1 MRTLQLLTLCALAA
15 AALPLQAQ
23 ELDARITVNHEKV
36 QGTST
41 SIFESLQTNLTQ
53 FVNDRQW
60 TSQQYQKN
68 ERISCSFAI
77 TVNSYNESE
86 NKLDCTLM
94 VQSTRP
100 VYNASYT
107 TTVFSQNDRDFS
119 FTYQE
124 FDQLDFRPDVIDN
137 ELTAVIAYYVYLIIG
152 MDLDTMAPLGG
163 TEALQTALTITN
175 NAQSLTSK
183 GWKAFEDS
191 RNRYALIT
199 DLLDGGMEPFRR
211 MQYKYYR
218 EGMDIMAENADRG
231 RAAITEAV
239 GLLKQARENKSMS
252 AWPQLFSEYKRDE
265 IVNIYKGKGTAKEK
279 EDIYETFSTI
289 NPSQRANWNKIK
301 E

>member
-1 MRTLQLLTLCALAA
+1 MQTLQLLTLCALAA

-23 ELDARITVNHEKV
+23 ELDARVTVNHEKV
-36 QGTST
+36 QGTNT
-41 SIFESLQTNLTQ
+41 SIFESLETNLTQ
-53 FVNDRQW
+53 FINDRQW
-60 TSQQYQKN
+60 TNQQYQKN

-124 FDQLDFRPDVIDN
+124 FDQLDFRPDVVDN

-199 DLLDGGMEPFRR
+199 DLLDGGMEPFRQ

>member
-1 MRTLQLLTLCALAA
+1 M
-15 AALPLQAQ
+15 
-23 ELDARITVNHEKV
+23 
-36 QGTST
+36 
-41 SIFESLQTNLTQ
+41 TQ
-53 FVNDRQW
+53 FINDRQW
-60 TSQQYQKN
+60 TNQQYQRN
-68 ERISCSFAI
+68 ERISCSFGI

-86 NKLDCTLM
+86 NRLDCTLM

-124 FDQLDFRPDVIDN
+124 FDQLDFRPDVVDN

-152 MDLDTMAPLGG
+152 MDMDTMAPLGG
-163 TEALQTALTITN
+163 TEVLQTALTITN

-199 DLLDGGMEPFRR
+199 DLLDGGMEPFRQ

-218 EGMDIMAENADRG
+218 EGLDIMAENADRG

-279 EDIYETFSTI
+279 EEIYETFSTI
-289 NPSQRANWNKIK
+289 NPSQRTNWNKIK

>member
-124 FDQLDFRPDVIDN
+124 FDQLDFRPDVVDN

-199 DLLDGGMEPFRR
+199 DLLDGGMEPFRQ

>member
-23 ELDARITVNHEKV
+23 ELDARVTVNHEKV
-36 QGTST
+36 QGTNT
-41 SIFESLQTNLTQ
+41 SIFESLETNLTQ
-53 FVNDRQW
+53 FINDRQW
-60 TSQQYQKN
+60 TNQQYQKN

-124 FDQLDFRPDVIDN
+124 FDQLDFRPDVVDN

-199 DLLDGGMEPFRR
+199 DLMDGGMEPFRQ

-231 RAAITEAV
+231 RAAITEAI

>member
-1 MRTLQLLTLCALAA
+1 MQTLQLLTLCALAA

-23 ELDARITVNHEKV
+23 ELDARVTVNHEKV
-36 QGTST
+36 QGTNT
-41 SIFESLQTNLTQ
+41 SIFESLETNLTQ
-53 FVNDRQW
+53 FINDRQW
-60 TSQQYQKN
+60 TNQQYQKN

-124 FDQLDFRPDVIDN
+124 FDQLDFRPDVVDN

-199 DLLDGGMEPFRR
+199 DLMDGGMEPFRQ

-279 EDIYETFSTI
+279 EYIYETFSTI

>member
-23 ELDARITVNHEKV
+23 ELDARVTVNHEKV
-36 QGTST
+36 QGTNT
-41 SIFESLQTNLTQ
+41 SIFESLETNLTQ
-53 FVNDRQW
+53 FINDRQW
-60 TSQQYQKN
+60 TNQQYQKN

-124 FDQLDFRPDVIDN
+124 FDQLDFRPDVVDN
-137 ELTAVIAYYVYLIIG
+137 ELTAIIAYYVYLIIG

-199 DLLDGGMEPFRR
+199 DLMDGGMEPFRQ

>member
-1 MRTLQLLTLCALAA
+1 MQTLQLLTLCALAA

-23 ELDARITVNHEKV
+23 ELDARVTVNHEKV
-36 QGTST
+36 QGTNT
-41 SIFESLQTNLTQ
+41 SIFESLETNLTQ
-53 FVNDRQW
+53 FINDRQW
-60 TSQQYQKN
+60 TNQQYQRN

-124 FDQLDFRPDVIDN
+124 FDQLDFRPDVVDN

-199 DLLDGGMEPFRR
+199 DLMDGGMEPFRQ

>member
-1 MRTLQLLTLCALAA
+1 MQTLQLLTLCALAA

-23 ELDARITVNHEKV
+23 ELDARVTVNHEKV
-36 QGTST
+36 QGTNT
-41 SIFESLQTNLTQ
+41 GIFESLETNLTQ
-53 FVNDRQW
+53 FINDRQW
-60 TSQQYQKN
+60 TNQQYQKN

-124 FDQLDFRPDVIDN
+124 FDQLDFRPDVVDN

-199 DLLDGGMEPFRR
+199 DLMDGGMEPFRQ

>member
-23 ELDARITVNHEKV
+23 ELDARVTVNHEKV
-36 QGTST
+36 QGTNT
-41 SIFESLQTNLTQ
+41 SIFESLETNLTQ
-53 FVNDRQW
+53 FINDRQW
-60 TSQQYQKN
+60 TNQQYQKN

-124 FDQLDFRPDVIDN
+124 FDQLDFRPDVVDN

>member
-1 MRTLQLLTLCALAA
+1 MRTSQFLTLCLFATAA
-15 AALPLQAQ
+15 VPLQAQ
-23 ELDARITVNHEKV
+23 ELDARVTINHEKV
-36 QGTST
+36 QGTNT
-41 SIFESLQTNLTQ
+41 SIFESLETNLTQ
-53 FVNDRQW
+53 FINNRQW
-60 TSQQYQKN
+60 TNQQYQRN
-68 ERISCSFAI
+68 ERISCSFGI

-86 NKLDCTLM
+86 NRLDCTLM

-124 FDQLDFRPDVIDN
+124 FDQLDFRPDVVDN

-152 MDLDTMAPLGG
+152 MDMDTMAPLGG
-163 TEALQTALTITN
+163 TEVLQTALTITN

-199 DLLDGGMEPFRR
+199 DLLDGGMEPFRQ

-218 EGMDIMAENADRG
+218 EGLDIMAENADRG
-231 RAAITEAV
+231 RAAVTEAV

-279 EDIYETFSTI
+279 EEIYETFSTI
-289 NPSQRANWNKIK
+289 NPSQRTNWNKIK

>member
-1 MRTLQLLTLCALAA
+1 M
-15 AALPLQAQ
+15 QAQ
-23 ELDARITVNHEKV
+23 ELDARVTINHEKV
-36 QGTST
+36 QGTNT
-41 SIFESLQTNLTQ
+41 SIFESLETNLTQ
-53 FVNDRQW
+53 FINDRQW
-60 TSQQYQKN
+60 TNQQYQRN
-68 ERISCSFAI
+68 ERISCSFGI

-86 NKLDCTLM
+86 NRLDCTLM

-124 FDQLDFRPDVIDN
+124 FDQLDFRPDVVDN

-152 MDLDTMAPLGG
+152 MDMDTMAPLGG
-163 TEALQTALTITN
+163 TEVLQTALTITN

-199 DLLDGGMEPFRR
+199 DLLDGGMEPFRQ

-218 EGMDIMAENADRG
+218 EGLDIMAENADRG

-279 EDIYETFSTI
+279 EEIYETFSTI
-289 NPSQRANWNKIK
+289 NPSQRTNWNKIK

>member
-1 MRTLQLLTLCALAA
+1 MRTLQLLTLYALAA

-124 FDQLDFRPDVIDN
+124 FDQLDFRPDVVDN

-199 DLLDGGMEPFRR
+199 DLLDGGMEPFRQ

>member
-1 MRTLQLLTLCALAA
+1 MQTLQLLTLCALAA

-23 ELDARITVNHEKV
+23 ELDARVTVNHEKV
-36 QGTST
+36 QGTNT
-41 SIFESLQTNLTQ
+41 SIFESLETNLTQ
-53 FVNDRQW
+53 FINDRQW
-60 TSQQYQKN
+60 TNQQYQKN

-124 FDQLDFRPDVIDN
+124 FDQLDFRPDVVDN
-137 ELTAVIAYYVYLIIG
+137 ELTAVIAYYIYLIIG

-199 DLLDGGMEPFRR
+199 DLMDGGMEPFRQ

>member
-1 MRTLQLLTLCALAA
+1 MLCLFATAA
-15 AALPLQAQ
+15 VPLQAQ
-23 ELDARITVNHEKV
+23 ELDARVTINHEKV
-36 QGTST
+36 QGTNT
-41 SIFESLQTNLTQ
+41 SIFESLETNLTQ
-53 FVNDRQW
+53 FINDRQW
-60 TSQQYQKN
+60 TNQQYQRN
-68 ERISCSFAI
+68 ERISCSFGI

-86 NKLDCTLM
+86 NRLDCTLM

-124 FDQLDFRPDVIDN
+124 FDQLDFRPDVVDN

-152 MDLDTMAPLGG
+152 MDMDTMAPLGG
-163 TEALQTALTITN
+163 TEVLQTALTITN

-199 DLLDGGMEPFRR
+199 DLLDGGMEPFRQ

-218 EGMDIMAENADRG
+218 EGLDIMAENADRG

-279 EDIYETFSTI
+279 EEIYETFSTI
-289 NPSQRANWNKIK
+289 NPSQRTNWNKIK

>member
-1 MRTLQLLTLCALAA
+1 MQTLQLLTLCALAA

-23 ELDARITVNHEKV
+23 ELDARVTVNHEKV
-36 QGTST
+36 QGTNT
-41 SIFESLQTNLTQ
+41 SIFESLETSLTQ
-53 FVNDRQW
+53 FINDRQW
-60 TSQQYQKN
+60 TNQQYQKN

-124 FDQLDFRPDVIDN
+124 FDQLDFRPDVVDN

-199 DLLDGGMEPFRR
+199 DLMDGGMEPFRQ

>member
-1 MRTLQLLTLCALAA
+1 MQTLQLLTLCALAA

-23 ELDARITVNHEKV
+23 ELDARVTVNHEKV
-36 QGTST
+36 QGTNT
-41 SIFESLQTNLTQ
+41 SIFESLETNLTQ
-53 FVNDRQW
+53 FINDRQW
-60 TSQQYQKN
+60 TNQQYQKN

-124 FDQLDFRPDVIDN
+124 FDQLDFRPDVVDN

-199 DLLDGGMEPFRR
+199 DLMDGGMEPFRQ

>member
-86 NKLDCTLM
+86 NKLDCTLA

-124 FDQLDFRPDVIDN
+124 FDQLDFRPDVVDN

-199 DLLDGGMEPFRR
+199 DLLDGGMEPFRQ

>member
-23 ELDARITVNHEKV
+23 ELDARVTVNHEKV
-36 QGTST
+36 QGTNT
-41 SIFESLQTNLTQ
+41 SIFESLETNLTQ
-53 FVNDRQW
+53 FINDRQW
-60 TSQQYQKN
+60 TNQQYQRN

-124 FDQLDFRPDVIDN
+124 FDQLDFRPDVVDN

-199 DLLDGGMEPFRR
+199 DLMDGGMEPFRQ

>member
-23 ELDARITVNHEKV
+23 ELDARVTVNHEKV
-36 QGTST
+36 QGTNT
-41 SIFESLQTNLTQ
+41 SIFESLETNLTQ
-53 FVNDRQW
+53 FINDRQW
-60 TSQQYQKN
+60 TNQQYQKN

-124 FDQLDFRPDVIDN
+124 FDQLEFRPDVVDN

-199 DLLDGGMEPFRR
+199 DLMDGGMEPFRQ

>member
-1 MRTLQLLTLCALAA
+1 MQTLQLLTLCALAA

-23 ELDARITVNHEKV
+23 ELDARVMVNHEKV
-36 QGTST
+36 QGTNT
-41 SIFESLQTNLTQ
+41 SIFESLETNLTQ
-53 FVNDRQW
+53 FINDRQW
-60 TSQQYQKN
+60 TNQQYQKN

-124 FDQLDFRPDVIDN
+124 FDQLDFRPDVVDN

-199 DLLDGGMEPFRR
+199 DLMDGGMEPFRQ

-218 EGMDIMAENADRG
+218 EGLDIMAENADRG

>member
-1 MRTLQLLTLCALAA
+1 MRTSQFLTLCLFATAA
-15 AALPLQAQ
+15 VPLQAQ
-23 ELDARITVNHEKV
+23 ELDARVTINHEKV
-36 QGTST
+36 QGTNT
-41 SIFESLQTNLTQ
+41 SIFESLETNLTQ
-53 FVNDRQW
+53 FINDRQW
-60 TSQQYQKN
+60 TNQQYQRN
-68 ERISCSFAI
+68 ERISCSFGI

-86 NKLDCTLM
+86 NRLDCTLM

-124 FDQLDFRPDVIDN
+124 FDQLDFRPDVVDN

-152 MDLDTMAPLGG
+152 MDMDTMAPLGG
-163 TEALQTALTITN
+163 TEVLQTALTITN
-175 NAQSLTSK
+175 NAQSLISK

-199 DLLDGGMEPFRR
+199 DLLDGGMEPFRQ

-218 EGMDIMAENADRG
+218 EGLDIMAENADRG

-279 EDIYETFSTI
+279 EEIYETFSTI
-289 NPSQRANWNKIK
+289 NPSQRTNWNKIK

>member
-23 ELDARITVNHEKV
+23 ELDARVTVNHEKV
-36 QGTST
+36 QGTNT
-41 SIFESLQTNLTQ
+41 SIFESLETNLTQ
-53 FVNDRQW
+53 FINDRQW
-60 TSQQYQKN
+60 TNQQYQKN

-124 FDQLDFRPDVIDN
+124 FDQLDFRPDVVDN

-199 DLLDGGMEPFRR
+199 DLLDGGMEPFRQ

-279 EDIYETFSTI
+279 EGIYETFSTI

>member
-1 MRTLQLLTLCALAA
+1 MRTSQFLTLCLFATAA
-15 AALPLQAQ
+15 VPLQAQ
-23 ELDARITVNHEKV
+23 ELDARVTINHEKV
-36 QGTST
+36 QGTNT
-41 SIFESLQTNLTQ
+41 SIFESLETNLTQ
-53 FVNDRQW
+53 FINDRQW
-60 TSQQYQKN
+60 TNQQYQRN
-68 ERISCSFAI
+68 ERISCSFGI

-86 NKLDCTLM
+86 NRLDCTLM

-124 FDQLDFRPDVIDN
+124 FDQLDFRPDVVDN

-152 MDLDTMAPLGG
+152 MDIDTMAPLGG
-163 TEALQTALTITN
+163 TEVLQTALTITN

-199 DLLDGGMEPFRR
+199 DLLDGGMEPFRQ

-218 EGMDIMAENADRG
+218 EGLDIMAENADRG

-279 EDIYETFSTI
+279 EEIYETFSTI
-289 NPSQRANWNKIK
+289 NPSQRTNWNKIK

>member
-23 ELDARITVNHEKV
+23 ELDARVTVNHEKV
-36 QGTST
+36 QGTNT
-41 SIFESLQTNLTQ
+41 SIFESLETNLTQ
-53 FVNDRQW
+53 FINDRQW
-60 TSQQYQKN
+60 TNQQYQKN

-124 FDQLDFRPDVIDN
+124 FDQLDFRPDVVDN

-199 DLLDGGMEPFRR
+199 DLLDGGMEPFRQ

>member
-199 DLLDGGMEPFRR
+199 DLLDGGMEPFRQ

>member
-60 TSQQYQKN
+60 TNQQYQKN

-107 TTVFSQNDRDFS
+107 TTVFGQNDRDFS

-124 FDQLDFRPDVIDN
+124 FDQLDFRPDVVDN

>member
-1 MRTLQLLTLCALAA
+1 MRTSQFLTLCLFATAA
-15 AALPLQAQ
+15 VPLQAQ
-23 ELDARITVNHEKV
+23 ELDARVTINHEKV
-36 QGTST
+36 QGTNT
-41 SIFESLQTNLTQ
+41 SIFESLETNLTQ
-53 FVNDRQW
+53 FINDRQW
-60 TSQQYQKN
+60 TNQQYQRN
-68 ERISCSFAI
+68 ERISCSFGI

-86 NKLDCTLM
+86 NRLDCTLM

-124 FDQLDFRPDVIDN
+124 FDQLDFRPDVVDN

-152 MDLDTMAPLGG
+152 MDMDTMAPLGG
-163 TEALQTALTITN
+163 TEVLQTALTITN

-199 DLLDGGMEPFRR
+199 DLLDGGMEPFRQ

-218 EGMDIMAENADRG
+218 EGLDIMAENADRG
-231 RAAITEAV
+231 RAAVTEAV

-279 EDIYETFSTI
+279 EEIYETFSTI
-289 NPSQRANWNKIK
+289 NPSQRTNWNKIK

>member
-23 ELDARITVNHEKV
+23 ELDARVTVNHEKV
-36 QGTST
+36 QGTNT
-41 SIFESLQTNLTQ
+41 SIFESLETNLTQ
-53 FVNDRQW
+53 FINDRQW
-60 TSQQYQKN
+60 TNQQYQKN

-124 FDQLDFRPDVIDN
+124 FDQLDFRPDVVDN

-199 DLLDGGMEPFRR
+199 DLMDGGMEPFRQ

>member
-15 AALPLQAQ
+15 TALPLQAQ

-124 FDQLDFRPDVIDN
+124 FDQLDFRPDVVDN

-199 DLLDGGMEPFRR
+199 DLMDGGMEPFRQ

-231 RAAITEAV
+231 RAAITEAIS
-239 GLLKQARENKSMS
+239 LLKQARENKSMS

>member
-23 ELDARITVNHEKV
+23 ELDARVTVNHEKV
-36 QGTST
+36 QGTNT
-41 SIFESLQTNLTQ
+41 SIFESLETNLTQ
-53 FVNDRQW
+53 FINDRQW
-60 TSQQYQKN
+60 TNQQYQKN

-124 FDQLDFRPDVIDN
+124 FDQLDFRPDVVDN

-199 DLLDGGMEPFRR
+199 DLMDGGMEPFRQ

-279 EDIYETFSTI
+279 ENIYETFSTI

>member
-1 MRTLQLLTLCALAA
+1 MRTSQFLTLCLFATAA
-15 AALPLQAQ
+15 VPLQAQ
-23 ELDARITVNHEKV
+23 ELDARVTINHEKV
-36 QGTST
+36 QGTNT
-41 SIFESLQTNLTQ
+41 SIFESLETNLTQ
-53 FVNDRQW
+53 FINDRQW
-60 TSQQYQKN
+60 TNQQYQRN
-68 ERISCSFAI
+68 ERISCSFGI

-86 NKLDCTLM
+86 NRLDCTLM

-124 FDQLDFRPDVIDN
+124 FDQLDFRPDVVDN

-152 MDLDTMAPLGG
+152 MDMDTMAPLGG
-163 TEALQTALTITN
+163 TEVLQTALTITN

-199 DLLDGGMEPFRR
+199 DLLDGGMEPFRQ

-218 EGMDIMAENADRG
+218 EGLDIMAENADRG

-279 EDIYETFSTI
+279 EEIYETFSTI
-289 NPSQRANWNKIK
+289 NPSQRTNWNKIK

>member
-1 MRTLQLLTLCALAA
+1 MQTLQLLTLCALAA

-23 ELDARITVNHEKV
+23 ELDARVTVNHEKV
-36 QGTST
+36 QGTNT
-41 SIFESLQTNLTQ
+41 GIFESLETNLTQ
-53 FVNDRQW
+53 FINDRQW
-60 TSQQYQKN
+60 TNQQYQKN

-124 FDQLDFRPDVIDN
+124 FDQLDFRPDVVDN

-199 DLLDGGMEPFRR
+199 DLMDGGMEPFRQ

-279 EDIYETFSTI
+279 ENIYETFSTI

>member
-1 MRTLQLLTLCALAA
+1 MQTLQLLTLCALSA

-23 ELDARITVNHEKV
+23 ELDARVTVNHEKV
-36 QGTST
+36 QGTNT
-41 SIFESLQTNLTQ
+41 SIFESLETNLTL
-53 FVNDRQW
+53 FINDRQW
-60 TSQQYQKN
+60 TNQQYQKN

-124 FDQLDFRPDVIDN
+124 FDQLDFRPDVVDN

-199 DLLDGGMEPFRR
+199 DLMDGGMEPFRQ

>member
-23 ELDARITVNHEKV
+23 ELDARVTVNHEKV
-36 QGTST
+36 QGTNT
-41 SIFESLQTNLTQ
+41 SIFESLETNLTQ
-53 FVNDRQW
+53 FINDRQW
-60 TSQQYQKN
+60 TNQQYQKN
-68 ERISCSFAI
+68 ERISCSFTI

-124 FDQLDFRPDVIDN
+124 FDQLDFRPDVVDN

-199 DLLDGGMEPFRR
+199 DLMDGGMEPFRQ

>member
-23 ELDARITVNHEKV
+23 ELDARVTVNHEKV
-36 QGTST
+36 QGTNT
-41 SIFESLQTNLTQ
+41 SIFESLETNLTQ
-53 FVNDRQW
+53 FINDRQW
-60 TSQQYQKN
+60 TNQQYQKN

-124 FDQLDFRPDVIDN
+124 FDQLDFRPDVVDN

-199 DLLDGGMEPFRR
+199 DLMDGGMEPFRQ

-231 RAAITEAV
+231 RVAITEAV

>member
-1 MRTLQLLTLCALAA
+1 MQTLQLLTLCALAA

-23 ELDARITVNHEKV
+23 ELDARVTVNHEKV
-36 QGTST
+36 QGTNT
-41 SIFESLQTNLTQ
+41 SIFESLETNLTL
-53 FVNDRQW
+53 FINDRQW
-60 TSQQYQKN
+60 TNQQYQKN

-124 FDQLDFRPDVIDN
+124 FDQLDFRPDVVDN

-199 DLLDGGMEPFRR
+199 DLMDGGMEPFRQ